1 MAIDLN
7 RPLSDQGPFD
17 TILHKLL
24 AKEWCEII
32 EDFRKRDPE
41 VTVLDPPEAIRLVH
55 NRQSMLQDVADLN
68 LSDNHGRIGLR
79 RQLVITKDPF
89 SIPG

>member
-1 MAIDLN
+1 MTLFYTSCWQKNGA
-7 RPLSDQGPFD
+7 R
-17 TILHKLL
+17 LL
-24 AKEWCEII
+24 
-32 EDFRKRDPE
+32 RKRDPE